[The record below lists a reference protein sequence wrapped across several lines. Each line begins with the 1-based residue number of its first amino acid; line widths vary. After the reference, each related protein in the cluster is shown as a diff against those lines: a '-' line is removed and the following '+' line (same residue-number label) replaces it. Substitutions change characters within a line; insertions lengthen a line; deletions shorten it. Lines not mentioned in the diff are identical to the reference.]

1 MKKWIDSEDYQN
13 KWLDE
18 LKSGGKQM
26 KLNKKLF
33 IFIFCLILTSVASL
47 TFFLGGKKK
56 EYAKSEYCVEGIQL
70 FNKDKYVLVGSKEN
84 DSFRY
89 SQNYITDF
97 KYNSLDEYDSVSSS
111 KVNKEEYFKIKI
123 YNLQDPSKITSKEV
137 NVYDL
142 LGQENTYRL
151 KQIRAQF
158 TRNGGEFLIFSM
170 HSYEKGKPEK
180 IKYFILALESGK
192 IEKEMSEKEI
202 NLLLDQKD
210 TRTYMRGTIYKT
222 MDLVR
227 GGIGDQINNAL
238 LKYGM
243 EYVSGCIIP
252 SYKIGDYVEV
262 SGTNFANIYP
272 EIAKKMGDMNKIYFR
287 PEQYNEEEWFNDLI
301 HWFAP
306 EGQDVMELY
315 ASDETTGEKTQIRSF
330 NDFKKWVETHPQKEN

>member
-97 KYNSLDEYDSVSSS
+97 KYNSLDEYDSVISS

-123 YNLQDPSKITSKEV
+123 YDLHDSTKITSKEV
-137 NVYDL
+137 DIYSL
-142 LGQENTYRL
+142 LGRENTYRL
-151 KQIRAQF
+151 KQIQEQF
-158 TRNGGEFLIFSM
+158 SRDGKEYLSFSM
-170 HSYEKGKPEK
+170 YSNEG
-180 IKYFILALESGK
+180 GK
-192 IEKEMSEKEI
+192 IEKTIYVILSLDTGKIEKKMSEKEF
-202 NLLLDQKD
+202 NLLLDQKN
-210 TRTYMRGTIYKT
+210 TRTYMRGTMYKS

-227 GGIGDQINNAL
+227 GGIGDQINNTL

-243 EYVSGCIIP
+243 EYVPGYIIP
-252 SYKIGDYVEV
+252 SYKIGDSVEV
-262 SGTNFANIYP
+262 SGTNFAKIYP
-272 EIAKKMGDMNKIYFR
+272 EIAKKMRDMNKIYFR
-287 PEQYNEEEWFNDLI
+287 PDQYNEEEWFNDLI
-301 HWFAP
+301 HWFAS

-315 ASDETTGEKTQIRSF
+315 ATDETTGEKTQIRSF
-330 NDFKKWVETHPQKEN
+330 NDFKQWVETHPQKEK

>member
-1 MKKWIDSEDYQN
+1 
-13 KWLDE
+13 
-18 LKSGGKQM
+18 M
-26 KLNKKLF
+26 KLNKKFF

-47 TFFLGGKKK
+47 TFFLGGNKK

-97 KYNSLDEYDSVSSS
+97 KYNSLDEYDSVISS

-123 YNLQDPSKITSKEV
+123 YNLHDSTKITSKEV
-137 NVYDL
+137 DIYSL

-151 KQIRAQF
+151 KQIQEQF
-158 TRNGGEFLIFSM
+158 SRDGKEYLSFSM
-170 HSYEKGKPEK
+170 YSNEG
-180 IKYFILALESGK
+180 GK
-192 IEKEMSEKEI
+192 IEKTIYVILSLDTGKIEKKMSEKEF

-210 TRTYMRGTIYKT
+210 TRTYMRGTMYKS

-227 GGIGDQINNAL
+227 GGIGDQINNTL

-243 EYVSGCIIP
+243 EYVPGYIIP
-252 SYKIGDYVEV
+252 SYKIGDSVEV
-262 SGTNFANIYP
+262 SDTNFAKLYP
-272 EIAKKMGDMNKIYFR
+272 EIAKKMRDMNKIYFR
-287 PEQYNEEEWFNDLI
+287 PDQYNEEEWFNDLI

-306 EGQDVMELY
+306 EGQEVMELY
-315 ASDETTGEKTQIRSF
+315 ATDETIGEKTKIRSF
-330 NDFKKWVETHPQKEN
+330 SDFKKWVETHPQKEK

>member
-70 FNKDKYVLVGSKEN
+70 FNKEKYVLVGSKEN

-97 KYNSLDEYDSVSSS
+97 KYNSLDEYDSVISS

-123 YNLQDPSKITSKEV
+123 YNLHDSTKITSKEV
-137 NVYDL
+137 DIYSL
-142 LGQENTYRL
+142 LGRENTYRL
-151 KQIRAQF
+151 KQIQEQF
-158 TRNGGEFLIFSM
+158 SKDGKEYLSFSM
-170 HSYEKGKPEK
+170 YSNEG
-180 IKYFILALESGK
+180 GK
-192 IEKEMSEKEI
+192 IEKTIYVILSLDTGKIEKKMSEKEF
-202 NLLLDQKD
+202 NLLLDQKN
-210 TRTYMRGTIYKT
+210 TRTYMRGTMYKS

-227 GGIGDQINNAL
+227 GGIGDQINNTL

-243 EYVSGCIIP
+243 EYVPGYIIP
-252 SYKIGDYVEV
+252 SYKIGDSVEV
-262 SGTNFANIYP
+262 SDTNFAKLYP
-272 EIAKKMGDMNKIYFR
+272 EMAKKMRDMNKIYFR
-287 PEQYNEEEWFNDLI
+287 PDQYNEEEWFNDLI

-306 EGQDVMELY
+306 EGQEVMELY
-315 ASDETTGEKTQIRSF
+315 ATDETIGEKTKIRSF
-330 NDFKKWVETHPQKEN
+330 SDFKKWVETHPQKEK

>member
-1 MKKWIDSEDYQN
+1 
-13 KWLDE
+13 
-18 LKSGGKQM
+18 M
-26 KLNKKLF
+26 KLNKKFF

-47 TFFLGGKKK
+47 TFFLGGNKK

-97 KYNSLDEYDSVSSS
+97 KYNSLDEYDSVISS

-123 YNLQDPSKITSKEV
+123 YNLHDSTKITSKEV
-137 NVYDL
+137 DIYSL

-151 KQIRAQF
+151 KQIQEQF
-158 TRNGGEFLIFSM
+158 SRDGKEYLSFSM
-170 HSYEKGKPEK
+170 YSNEG
-180 IKYFILALESGK
+180 GK
-192 IEKEMSEKEI
+192 IEKTIYVILSLDTGKIEKKMSEKEF
-202 NLLLDQKD
+202 NLLLDQKN
-210 TRTYMRGTIYKT
+210 TRTYMRGTMYKS

-227 GGIGDQINNAL
+227 GGIGDQINNTL

-243 EYVSGCIIP
+243 EYVPGYIIP
-252 SYKIGDYVEV
+252 SYKIGDSVEV
-262 SGTNFANIYP
+262 SDTNFAKLYP
-272 EIAKKMGDMNKIYFR
+272 EIAKKMRDMNKIYFR
-287 PEQYNEEEWFNDLI
+287 PDQYNEEEWFNDLI

-315 ASDETTGEKTQIRSF
+315 ATDETTGEKTQIRSF
-330 NDFKKWVETHPQKEN
+330 NDFKQWVEAHPQKEK

>member
-1 MKKWIDSEDYQN
+1 
-13 KWLDE
+13 
-18 LKSGGKQM
+18 M
-26 KLNKKLF
+26 KLNKKFF

-47 TFFLGGKKK
+47 TFFLGGNKK

-97 KYNSLDEYDSVSSS
+97 KYNSLDEYDSVISS

-123 YNLQDPSKITSKEV
+123 YNLHDSTKITSKEV
-137 NVYDL
+137 DIYSL

-151 KQIRAQF
+151 KQIQEQF
-158 TRNGGEFLIFSM
+158 SRDVKEYLSFSM
-170 HSYEKGKPEK
+170 YSNEG
-180 IKYFILALESGK
+180 GK
-192 IEKEMSEKEI
+192 IEKTIYVILSLDTGKIEKKMSEKEF
-202 NLLLDQKD
+202 NLLLDQKN
-210 TRTYMRGTIYKT
+210 TRTYMRGTMYKS

-227 GGIGDQINNAL
+227 GGIGDQINNTL

-243 EYVSGCIIP
+243 EYVPGYIIP
-252 SYKIGDYVEV
+252 SYKIGDSVEV
-262 SGTNFANIYP
+262 SDTNFAKLYP
-272 EIAKKMGDMNKIYFR
+272 EIAKKMRDMNKIYFR
-287 PEQYNEEEWFNDLI
+287 PDQYNEEEWFNDLI

-315 ASDETTGEKTQIRSF
+315 ATDETTGEKTQIRSF
-330 NDFKKWVETHPQKEN
+330 NDFKQWVEAHPQKEK

>member
-1 MKKWIDSEDYQN
+1 
-13 KWLDE
+13 
-18 LKSGGKQM
+18 M
-26 KLNKKLF
+26 KLNKKRY
-33 IFIFCLILTSVASL
+33 IFIGAILLASVVLFA
-47 TFFLGGKKK
+47 FLVGGRKK
-56 EYAKSEYCVEGIQL
+56 EYDKEDYNVDQIEL
-70 FNKDKYVLVGSKEN
+70 FSQNKYVLVTSRNDGSFN
-84 DSFRY
+84 Y
-89 SQNYITDF
+89 GQNYITDF
-97 KYNSLDEYDSVSSS
+97 KYNILTEEDGLTSS
-111 KVNKEEYFKIKI
+111 KVSKEEYFKIKI

-142 LGQENTYRL
+142 LGRENTYRL

-158 TRNGGEFLIFSM
+158 TRNGKEFLTFSM

-210 TRTYMRGTIYKT
+210 TRTYMRGTIYKS

-238 LKYGM
+238 LKNGM
-243 EYVSGCIIP
+243 EYVPGYIIP
-252 SYKIGDYVEV
+252 SYKIGDSVEV
-262 SGTNFANIYP
+262 SGTNFAKIYP
-272 EIAKKMGDMNKIYFR
+272 EIAKKMRDMNKIYFR
-287 PEQYNEEEWFNDLI
+287 PDQYNEEEWFNDLI

-315 ASDETTGEKTQIRSF
+315 ATDETTGEKTQIRSF
-330 NDFKKWVETHPQKEN
+330 NDFKQWVESHPQKEE

>member
-1 MKKWIDSEDYQN
+1 
-13 KWLDE
+13 
-18 LKSGGKQM
+18 M
-26 KLNKKLF
+26 KLNKKFF

-47 TFFLGGKKK
+47 TFFLGGNKK

-97 KYNSLDEYDSVSSS
+97 KYNSLDEYDSVISS

-123 YNLQDPSKITSKEV
+123 YNLHDSTKITSKEV
-137 NVYDL
+137 DIYSL

-151 KQIRAQF
+151 KQIQEQF
-158 TRNGGEFLIFSM
+158 SRDGKEYLSFSM
-170 HSYEKGKPEK
+170 YSNEG
-180 IKYFILALESGK
+180 GK
-192 IEKEMSEKEI
+192 IEKTIYVILSLDTGKIEKKMSEKEF
-202 NLLLDQKD
+202 NLLLDQKN
-210 TRTYMRGTIYKT
+210 TRTYMRGTMYKS

-227 GGIGDQINNAL
+227 GGIGDQINNTL

-243 EYVSGCIIP
+243 EYVPGYIIP
-252 SYKIGDYVEV
+252 SYKIGDSVEV
-262 SGTNFANIYP
+262 SDTNFAKLYP
-272 EIAKKMGDMNKIYFR
+272 EIAKKMRDMNKIYFR

-306 EGQDVMELY
+306 EGQEVMELY
-315 ASDETTGEKTQIRSF
+315 ATDETIGEKTKIRSF
-330 NDFKKWVETHPQKEN
+330 SDFKKWVETHPQKEK

>member
-1 MKKWIDSEDYQN
+1 
-13 KWLDE
+13 
-18 LKSGGKQM
+18 M

-47 TFFLGGKKK
+47 TFFLGGNKK

-123 YNLQDPSKITSKEV
+123 YNLHDSTKITSKEV
-137 NVYDL
+137 DIYSL

-151 KQIRAQF
+151 KQIQEQF
-158 TRNGGEFLIFSM
+158 SRDGKEYLSFSM
-170 HSYEKGKPEK
+170 YSNEG
-180 IKYFILALESGK
+180 GK
-192 IEKEMSEKEI
+192 IEKTIYVILSLDTGKIEKKMSEKEF
-202 NLLLDQKD
+202 NLLLDQKN
-210 TRTYMRGTIYKT
+210 TRTYMRGTMYKS

-227 GGIGDQINNAL
+227 GGIGDQINNTL

-243 EYVSGCIIP
+243 EYVPGYIIP
-252 SYKIGDYVEV
+252 SYKIGDSVEV
-262 SGTNFANIYP
+262 SDTNFAKLYP
-272 EIAKKMGDMNKIYFR
+272 EIAKKMRDMNKIYFR
-287 PEQYNEEEWFNDLI
+287 PDQYNEEEWFNDLI

-306 EGQDVMELY
+306 EGQEVMELY
-315 ASDETTGEKTQIRSF
+315 ATDETIGEKTKIRSF
-330 NDFKKWVETHPQKEN
+330 SDFKKWVETHPQKEK